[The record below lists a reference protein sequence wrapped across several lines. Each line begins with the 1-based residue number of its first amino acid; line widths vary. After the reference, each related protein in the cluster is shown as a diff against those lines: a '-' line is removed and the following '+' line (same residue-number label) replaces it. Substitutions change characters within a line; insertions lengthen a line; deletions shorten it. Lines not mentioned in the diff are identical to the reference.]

1 MESKCWRS
9 IGVWGDLSC
18 SQLATEIH
26 CRNCSVYSQGG
37 RALLERLEPEGYT
50 AEWTALMALPRMQP
64 EKGPGGNHQQ
74 SSAVRDRLSL
84 TIFRLQQE
92 WMALPA
98 SVFDQVVSPSPVHSM
113 PHYHNPL
120 LRGIVNV
127 HGQILPCVSIHA
139 LLGITASVSTEPV
152 GTLALSSTQHF
163 TMTDLLSPDVSSPNI
178 SSSNAS
184 SSNAS
189 SPNISSP
196 NISSSNV
203 LSPRLAPPR
212 FSPKGQAGDQQQG
225 GYPRLVVIKQQRES
239 WAFEVDELYGLQ
251 ACQESDLRQAPAL
264 THQALASFTK
274 ATFAWKDQNVSYLE
288 AQQLFSVLRQRA
300 L

>member
-1 MESKCWRS
+1 
-9 IGVWGDLSC
+9 
-18 SQLATEIH
+18 
-26 CRNCSVYSQGG
+26 
-37 RALLERLEPEGYT
+37 
-50 AEWTALMALPRMQP
+50 MALPRTQP
-64 EKGPGGNHQQ
+64 EKAPEGNHPQ
-74 SSAVRDRLSL
+74 SAAARDRLSL

-139 LLGITASVSTEPV
+139 LLGITASVATEPAS
-152 GTLALSSTQHF
+152 TLALSSTQPF
-163 TMTDLLSPDVSSPNI
+163 ITTALLSPD
-178 SSSNAS
+178 
-184 SSNAS
+184 AS

-196 NISSSNV
+196 NISSPNA
-203 LSPRLAPPR
+203 LSPRLAPQK
-212 FSPKGQAGDQQQG
+212 FSPKGQTDQQQG
-225 GYPRLVVIKQQRES
+225 GYPRLVVIKQQREI